1 MSKVFCFKYA
11 NHKKRIL
18 TKKFKNAMLTINGG
32 AHMAYAKKEDAI
44 AYVNQ
49 YQKEK
54 YDRITVMAAKGKKA
68 EYEAAAK
75 FKGMKLSAFVQDCV
89 EKELER
95 MKK

>member
-1 MSKVFCFKYA
+1 
-11 NHKKRIL
+11 
-18 TKKFKNAMLTINGG
+18 
-32 AHMAYAKKEDAI
+32 MAYAKKEDAI
-44 AYVNQ
+44 EYVNR

-75 FKGMKLSAFVQDCV
+75 IKGMKLSAFVQDCV

-95 MKK
+95 MKE

>member
-1 MSKVFCFKYA
+1 
-11 NHKKRIL
+11 
-18 TKKFKNAMLTINGG
+18 
-32 AHMAYAKKEDAI
+32 MAFAKKEDAI
-44 AYVNQ
+44 AYVNR

-54 YDRITVMAAKGKKA
+54 YDRITVMAIKGKKA

-75 FKGMKLSAFVQDCV
+75 VKNMKLSAFIQDCV

>member
-1 MSKVFCFKYA
+1 
-11 NHKKRIL
+11 
-18 TKKFKNAMLTINGG
+18 
-32 AHMAYAKKEDAI
+32 MAFTDKQAAFN
-44 AYVNQ
+44 YVNQ

-68 EYEAAAK
+68 EYQAAASL
-75 FKGMKLSAFVQDCV
+75 KGMKLSAFIQDCV

>member
-1 MSKVFCFKYA
+1 
-11 NHKKRIL
+11 
-18 TKKFKNAMLTINGG
+18 
-32 AHMAYAKKEDAI
+32 MAYAKKEDAI
-44 AYVNQ
+44 AYVNK

-54 YDRITVMAAKGKKA
+54 YDRITVMAAKGKKE

-75 FKGMKLSAFVQDCV
+75 FKGMKLSSFIQDCV

>member
-1 MSKVFCFKYA
+1 MEGGDNVAYA
-11 NHKKRIL
+11 N
-18 TKKFKNAMLTINGG
+18 
-32 AHMAYAKKEDAI
+32 KEDAYD
-44 AYVNQ
+44 YVNK

-95 MKK
+95 MRK